1 MRPSLLLRVVLVLV
15 LLAGGVFAGL
25 YFTRPVVA
33 VAPVRLGTAAASVPG
48 TVTVRAE
55 RTYIVV
61 TEVPGRIIRNDLK
74 VGQKVGAGD
83 LLVQIDRK
91 AVDLDIRQLKGRL
104 ESINTRINVG
114 STKKFE
120 LEGAQDGLKY
130 QEDLLSKN
138 ATSPAAVEAARRAV
152 RSLEQAIELEA
163 AQLQLERSLL
173 EASLDAQQT
182 LLEKTELRSPID
194 GIVSRV
200 EAFVGDLVGGHTLI
214 AEIVSLTRI
223 VDMKVSEENNA
234 FVQIGQ
240 VATVRLASYGGRKF
254 SAEVAKLATTADP
267 ETQRYVVEL
276 VVDAPPEELVPGMT
290 GEAVITVAT
299 RPNALL
305 IPRPALIGDQVY
317 VVTDGVVERRTVT
330 VGFSALN
337 EAEILEGVAKDEWVA
352 ISMLDR
358 LNDGSRVRT
367 EMAK

>member
-1 MRPSLLLRVVLVLV
+1 MRQSLLLRVVLVLV
-15 LLAGGVFAGL
+15 LLGGAVFGGL
-25 YFTRPVVA
+25 YYTRPVVA

-55 RTYIVV
+55 RTYVVV

-74 VGQKVGAGD
+74 VGQKVSARD

-91 AVDLDIRQLKGRL
+91 AIDLEIRQLQGRL
-104 ESINTRINVG
+104 ESINTRIKAG

-120 LEGAQDGLKY
+120 LEGALDVLKY
-130 QEDLLSKN
+130 REELLEKK
-138 ATSPAAVEAARRAV
+138 AIPAAEVEAARRTV
-152 RSLEQAIELEA
+152 RSLEQAIELES
-163 AQLQLERSLL
+163 AQLELERSTL

-200 EAFVGDLVGGHTLI
+200 EAFVGDLVGGNTLI

-240 VATVRLASYGGRKF
+240 IATVRLASYGGRKF

-276 VVDAPPEELVPGMT
+276 VVDAPPEELIPGMT

-317 VVTDGVVERRTVT
+317 VVTDGVVEQRTVK
-330 VGFSALN
+330 VGFSAMN
-337 EAEILEGVAKDEWVA
+337 EAEILEGLAKDEWVA
-352 ISMLDR
+352 ISLLDR
-358 LNDGSRVRT
+358 LNNGSRVRT
-367 EMAK
+367 ETAQ